1 MNTSDKDKHDHRQ
14 NGAQDGQHIPPVKTF
29 QCNSTCAGSDMVSM
43 RVVPVRVSHKQSN
56 IVINTYAFTKDVRRE
71 MNLKGKGTT
80 ITVKTLN
87 GEVSDFGQEFVRW
100 LRILKSYTRKNI
112 PVDRSTIPMEV
123 SG

>member
-1 MNTSDKDKHDHRQ
+1 
-14 NGAQDGQHIPPVKTF
+14 
-29 QCNSTCAGSDMVSM
+29 M

-56 IVINTYAFTKDVRRE
+56 IVINTYAFTKNVRKE

-87 GEVSDFGQEFVRW
+87 GEISQSSKIIEGLEVSNSSDFGQEFVRW